1 MKKIITLVLCVGAV
15 SAAFAQ
21 TSEQDE
27 ARRVILSGGG
37 AQKTDKDTRNSR
49 DVILGGDR
57 RVYDE
62 RDRNTNYPYPGN
74 YPTSGS
80 RQSQIDQVNRDYDAK
95 IRSIRNNRQLSTAE
109 KDRIIRDLNNDRTRV
124 IRQINGRYE
133 NNRRYEDRRDRR
145 YDDDD
150 RNDRREYKGNN
161 GNHYGWE
168 KGKGNPHKSGHYKSK
183 GKGKGK
189 GKN

>member
-1 MKKIITLVLCVGAV
+1 MKKIITLFFCVGTA
-15 SAAFAQ
+15 SMAFAQ
-21 TSEQDE
+21 TSDKDE

-37 AQKTDKDTRNSR
+37 AKKTDNDTRNSR
-49 DVILGGDR
+49 DIILGGDR

-80 RQSQIDQVNRDYDAK
+80 GQSQIDQVNRDYDAK
-95 IRSIRNNRQLSTAE
+95 IRSIRNNNQLSNAE
-109 KDRIIRDLNNDRTRV
+109 KERIIRDLNNDRARV

-133 NNRRYEDRRDRR
+133 NSRRYEDRRDRR

-150 RNDRREYKGNN
+150 RKKYKSNN

-168 KGKGNPHKSGHYKSK
+168 KGKGNPHKSGNYSK
-183 GKGKGK
+183 GNGKGKGK
-189 GKN
+189 KN

>member
-1 MKKIITLVLCVGAV
+1 MKKIITLFFCLGAV
-15 SAAFAQ
+15 TAAFAQ
-21 TSEQDE
+21 TAEQDE

-37 AQKTDKDTRNSR
+37 AKKTDQDTRNSR
-49 DVILGGDR
+49 DVILGGER

-62 RDRNTNYPYPGN
+62 DDRRTSYPYPGN

-80 RQSQIDQVNRDYDAK
+80 RQSQVDQVNRDYDAK
-95 IRSIRNNRQLSTAE
+95 IRSIRNNRELSSAE
-109 KDRIIRDLNNDRTRV
+109 KDRIIRDLNNDRSRV

-133 NNRRYEDRRDRR
+133 SNNRRYDDDRDRR

-150 RNDRREYKGNN
+150 RKDKKYKSNN

-168 KGKGNPHKSGHYKSK
+168 KGKGNPHKSGNSK
-183 GKGKGK
+183 GKNKGK

>member
-1 MKKIITLVLCVGAV
+1 MKKIITLFFCVGAV
-15 SAAFAQ
+15 TAAFAQ
-21 TSEQDE
+21 TAEQDE

-37 AQKTDKDTRNSR
+37 SKKTDQDTRNSR

-62 RDRNTNYPYPGN
+62 KERNTNYPYPGT

-80 RQSQIDQVNRDYDAK
+80 RQSQVDRVNRDYDAK
-95 IRSIRNNRQLSTAE
+95 IRSIRSNNRLSSAE
-109 KDRIIRDLNNDRTRV
+109 KERIIRDLNNDRARV
-124 IRQINGRYE
+124 IRQINGRSE
-133 NNRRYEDRRDRR
+133 NDRRRYEDKRDRR

-150 RNDRREYKGNN
+150 DDDRKKYKSNN

-168 KGKGNPHKSGHYKSK
+168 KGKGNPHKSGYT
-183 GKGKGK
+183 KGKGK
-189 GKN
+189 GKNKD